1 MEINPETTE
10 LKNMVQNL
18 SDLVVQVSK
27 DVSREMGPDAWRVE
41 PD

>member
-18 SDLVVQVSK
+18 SDLVVHDLK
-27 DVSREMGPDAWRVE
+27 DESRMFLSGWSA
-41 PD
+41 